1 MDLVVISISV
11 WHGIN
16 VLYYIILDEERNAKF
31 VRLNKC
37 VRVLYWALPKC
48 CSINDDCD
56 DDNRSISKKGLSIA
70 FHWAEGLN
78 QKHFVHSKW
87 WEKLMTSS

>member
-56 DDNRSISKKGLSIA
+56 DDNRAYRKKDCQLHSIRQKALTQSISCTANDGK
-70 FHWAEGLN
+70 N
-78 QKHFVHSKW
+78 
-87 WEKLMTSS
+87 